1 MVEFNLLKKPLQKYT
16 CTQDASKSGVSGSIS
31 IRRFFSRENEARDH
45 RSGFSR
51 ALKWRTV
58 LAIWSGVTAAM
69 EEIFEPRGMNRSQA
83 RKDGWVGGRAD
94 TWRGHWQE
102 NPASRA
108 GADAHRMVKDETYAA
123 EVAQTIR
130 DRDTAVFD
138 AEEAVLASS
147 GMKVEPLSPG
157 IGVIIYGIDLAGP
170 TDAQI
175 ADVWSLLMERKV
187 VFFRDQGHITR
198 DQHIEFGR
206 RFAKVG
212 LAFGRQQALSA
223 GNNSPDDHPEIL
235 KLYADEPRPFAASNW
250 HADVTWSNRPPLGS
264 ILLSR
269 KSPPVGGDTV
279 FVDTFALWDSLS
291 PVLKEFLQDRQA
303 IHGRA
308 GKDEVVHPIC
318 RTHPET
324 GRQALYVNPTFTN
337 SICDMEPAES
347 SKLLAQLYAK
357 MYSTPEHACRFRWFD
372 GSVAM
377 WDNRSCQHYA
387 VGDFWP
393 HERKMERVTL
403 LEPKIEDE
411 VPFWLD
417 GEGNRQYG
425 ELLTSEEEIS
435 TPIGMS

>member
-1 MVEFNLLKKPLQKYT
+1 MAFY
-16 CTQDASKSGVSGSIS
+16 
-31 IRRFFSRENEARDH
+31 
-45 RSGFSR
+45 SR
-51 ALKWRTV
+51 ADEAGV
-58 LAIWSGVTAAM
+58 EGEAILTGVQVAYRITSLLMSAVAM
-69 EEIFEPRGMNRSQA
+69 EEIFEPRGMNRSQG
-83 RKDGWVGGRAD
+83 RTDGWVGGRAD

-108 GADAHRMVKDETYAA
+108 GADARRMVEDETYAA
-123 EVAQTIR
+123 GVAQTIR
-130 DRDTAVFD
+130 DRDTSIAH
-138 AEEAVLASS
+138 AGSAPLASA
-147 GMKVEPLSPG
+147 GLTVEPLSPG
-157 IGVIIYGIDLAGP
+157 IGVIVHGIDLASP
-170 TDAQI
+170 TDAQV
-175 ADVWSLLMERKV
+175 AEVWNLLMERKV

-198 DQHIEFGR
+198 DQHIEFGKC
-206 RFAKVG
+206 FAKVG
-212 LAFGRQQALSA
+212 LAFGRQQALAAS
-223 GNNSPDDHPEIL
+223 NNSPDDHPEIL

-250 HADVTWSNRPPLGS
+250 HSDVTWSNRPPLGS

-279 FVDTFALWDSLS
+279 FVDAFALWDSLS
-291 PVLKEFLQDRQA
+291 PVLKEFFESRQA
-303 IHGRA
+303 NHGRA
-308 GKDEVVHPIC
+308 GRNEVTHPIC
-318 RTHPET
+318 RTHPVT
-324 GRQALYVNPTFTN
+324 GRQALYINPTFTN
-337 SICDMEPAES
+337 SICDMDPAES

-357 MYSTPEHACRFRWFD
+357 MYSTPEHACRFRWSD

-403 LEPKIEDE
+403 LEPVTEDE

-417 GEGNRQYG
+417 AEGNRHYG

>member
-1 MVEFNLLKKPLQKYT
+1 
-16 CTQDASKSGVSGSIS
+16 
-31 IRRFFSRENEARDH
+31 
-45 RSGFSR
+45 
-51 ALKWRTV
+51 
-58 LAIWSGVTAAM
+58 M

-157 IGVIIYGIDLAGP
+157 IGVIIYGIDLASP

-175 ADVWSLLMERKV
+175 TDVWSLLMERKV

-279 FVDTFALWDSLS
+279 FVDAFALWESLS
-291 PVLKEFLQDRQA
+291 PVLKEFLQGRRA

-308 GKDEVVHPIC
+308 GKDEVAHPIC

-324 GRQALYVNPTFTN
+324 GRRALYVNPTFTN

-347 SKLLAQLYAK
+347 STLLAQLYAK
-357 MYSTPEHACRFRWFD
+357 MYSTPEYACRFRWFD

-403 LEPKIEDE
+403 LETKIEDE

>member
-1 MVEFNLLKKPLQKYT
+1 
-16 CTQDASKSGVSGSIS
+16 
-31 IRRFFSRENEARDH
+31 
-45 RSGFSR
+45 
-51 ALKWRTV
+51 
-58 LAIWSGVTAAM
+58 M
-69 EEIFEPRGMNRSQA
+69 EEIFRPRGMNRSQA

-108 GADAHRMVKDETYAA
+108 GADAHRMVDDETYAA
-123 EVAQTIR
+123 DVARTIR
-130 DRDTAVFD
+130 DRDTAVFH
-138 AEEAVLASS
+138 AKEAALASS

-157 IGVIIYGIDLAGP
+157 IGVIIYGIDLASP
-170 TDAQI
+170 TDAQVE
-175 ADVWSLLMERKV
+175 DVWNLLMERKV

-206 RFAKVG
+206 CFAKVG

-223 GNNSPDDHPEIL
+223 GNDSPDEHPEIL

-250 HADVTWSNRPPLGS
+250 HSDVTWSNRPPLGS

-269 KSPPVGGDTV
+269 KSPPIGGDTV
-279 FVDTFALWDSLS
+279 FVDAFALWDSLN
-291 PVLKEFLQDRQA
+291 PVLKEFLEGRRA

-308 GKDEVVHPIC
+308 GKDEVEHPIC

-403 LEPKIEDE
+403 LEQKDEDE

-417 GEGNRQYG
+417 GDGNRQYG